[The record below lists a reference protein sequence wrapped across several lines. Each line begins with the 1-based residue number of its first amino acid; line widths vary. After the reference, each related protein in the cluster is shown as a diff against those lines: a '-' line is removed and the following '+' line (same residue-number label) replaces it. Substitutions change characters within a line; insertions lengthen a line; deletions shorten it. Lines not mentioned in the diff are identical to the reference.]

1 MFSLWAALIAYAVFF
16 APGKSGEED
25 DIMKNLL
32 SGSFEQVDPLV
43 VTVFSFL
50 GIFPMIFALL
60 LLPND
65 TRKLPAWPFVLGSF
79 ALGAF
84 SLLPYFFLRKERK
97 HVERKLSEKAKMLRD
112 SKWVILFLAVLTAG
126 LYLFGIIM
134 GSVERY
140 SEAFQ
145 SSQLVSVMTA
155 DLFVLTWLSWYVLK
169 HEYKMGR
176 RAFYCFIPV
185 LGPLCLLLAK
195 AKKQE

>member
-25 DIMKNLL
+25 DIMKHLL
-32 SGSFEQVDPLV
+32 TGSFEQADPLV
-43 VTVFSFL
+43 VMVFSFL

-60 LLPND
+60 ILPND

-97 HVERKLSEKAKMLRD
+97 HIERKFSEKTKRLRD
-112 SKWVILFLAVLTAG
+112 SKLVILILAVLTAG
-126 LYLFGIIM
+126 LYLFGIFM
-134 GSVERY
+134 GSIERY

-169 HEYKMGR
+169 HEYKMGT
-176 RAFYCFIPV
+176 RAFYSFIPV
-185 LGPLCLLLAK
+185 LGPLCLLLLK
-195 AKKQE
+195 EKK